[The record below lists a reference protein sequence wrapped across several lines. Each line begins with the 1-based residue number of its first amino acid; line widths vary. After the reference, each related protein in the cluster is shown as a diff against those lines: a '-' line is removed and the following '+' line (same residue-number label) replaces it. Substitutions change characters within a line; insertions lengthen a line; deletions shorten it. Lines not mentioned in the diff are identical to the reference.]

1 MIYDFHEPDDEPE
14 KLLLTPPVTQ
24 APPVKQASPKQAPP
38 SVTVTSY
45 ASPGDIPAAKQTSP
59 PPVAARA
66 PSKAAAPKAPAAR
79 PTSSPENKEAVERMV
94 SGLAGAAFEGI
105 ESVGSGINAILNFN
119 KSVLNTAG
127 QMAEPLLKPL
137 DAMGVTSLVRRPVE
151 AVVNGVEERVTQLE
165 EKGRDGLTQTGN
177 FTIQAIGSTI
187 DAVIEYLSTH
197 PQVDKLILD
206 KIDKVLPLLGK
217 NPAVQK
223 LVRQQVDV
231 VLPDLAD
238 DPRIQELIQKQA
250 AMYLAQLGKT
260 VNPNLQGVIRTHGDD
275 YVQYLNAHP
284 ESVQNLVAGQTI
296 GLTTEIMNEVRE
308 RAVTADSV
316 AEMIVRRLLR
326 RKQRDELPAPPPE
339 VQRRA
344 EAARLPSDFFEDAAR
359 TLPPPNGAQGGGTH
373 GL

>member
-1 MIYDFHEPDDEPE
+1 VANY
-14 KLLLTPPVTQ
+14 
-24 APPVKQASPKQAPP
+24 PP
-38 SVTVTSY
+38 SGELS
-45 ASPGDIPAAKQTSP
+45 APKPQPPALAATKAPAKP
-59 PPVAARA
+59 
-66 PSKAAAPKAPAAR
+66 AAPKPPVPRPAAA
-79 PTSSPENKEAVERMV
+79 PENKETVERMV

-105 ESVGSGINAILNFN
+105 ETVGSGINAIWNFN

-127 QMAEPLLKPL
+127 QITEPLMKPF
-137 DAMGVTSLVRRPVE
+137 DAIGVTGLVRRPVE

-165 EKGRDGLTQTGN
+165 EKGREGLTQTGN

-206 KIDKVLPLLGK
+206 KIDKVLPLLGS

-223 LVRQQVDV
+223 LVRQQVDA
-231 VLPDLAD
+231 VLPTLAE
-238 DPRIQELIQKQA
+238 DPRIQELIRKQA
-250 AMYLAQLGKT
+250 TTYLAQLGKA
-260 VNPNLQGVIRTHGDD
+260 VDPNLQAVIRTHGDD
-275 YVQYLNAHP
+275 YVEYLNAHP

-316 AEMIVRRLLR
+316 VEMIVRRVLG
-326 RKQRDELPAPPPE
+326 RKQRDQLPPPPPE

-344 EAARLPSDFFEDAAR
+344 EAARLPSDFVEETAKA
-359 TLPPPNGAQGGGTH
+359 LPSTNGAQGGGTY
-373 GL
+373 GN